1 MRVYWDD
8 HQRWEV
14 TVSRWGERIHVYLT
28 AKKTSDEPGLGQ
40 SCEVYGLYRSDK
52 RYCKPAQLEKR
63 IARAQKLADK
73 KNLAEHLANER
84 VKLLA
89 INEQNWVEAPS
100 TRRRDVPVRDG
111 GKSI

>member
-28 AKKTSDEPGLGQ
+28 AKKTSDE
-40 SCEVYGLYRSDK
+40 SCEVYGLYRSGK

-73 KNLAEHLANER
+73 KNMAEHVANER

-100 TRRRDVPVRDG
+100 RLDVPVRDG